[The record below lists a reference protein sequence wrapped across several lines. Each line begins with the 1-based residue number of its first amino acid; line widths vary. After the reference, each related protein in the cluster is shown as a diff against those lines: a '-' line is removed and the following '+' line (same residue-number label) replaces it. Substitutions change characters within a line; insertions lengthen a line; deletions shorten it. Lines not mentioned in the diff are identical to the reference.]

1 MTSVLGLRSFD
12 RRLDYLPTTGEVQN
26 VQKGNVYVFGNADV
40 TEEEINTENSIELPE
55 LRGRGKSKPHSN
67 DVSRTR
73 SENLL
78 TNDEIRI
85 GQTLY
90 KIVERNILPGDS
102 LQVFALQYGV
112 PVRIESK
119 KVEKSVF

>member
-1 MTSVLGLRSFD
+1 MTSVLGLRSFSD
-12 RRLDYLPTTGEVQN
+12 RRLDYLPTTGEIQN
-26 VQKGNVYVFGNADV
+26 VKKGNVYVFGNSDV
-40 TEEEINTENSIELPE
+40 TEEEINTENSIELSE
-55 LRGRGKSKPHSN
+55 LRGRGKNKPHSN

-78 TNDEIRI
+78 ANDEIRI

-112 PVRIESK
+112 PVRIKSK
-119 KVEKSVF
+119 KKD